1 MPLWQGKSKARPLG
15 YRIFVSI
22 LNNFGV
28 QPAYLLLRLV
38 SFYYFL
44 FSYKSSKAIYSF
56 FRKRIAYGKLKS
68 FSRLYKNYY
77 FFGQSLID
85 RVVVMANIP
94 NKFSFDFDGEE
105 NLREMV
111 AQKKG
116 GLLLSAHIG
125 NWEIAGHLLKRLNT
139 KINIVMFDQ
148 EHEKI
153 KQYLDSVTG
162 EKSMHII
169 PIKNGLSHIYEI
181 NDAFKNNE
189 LVCMHADRFL
199 EGNKTF
205 RHFFLGSEASFP
217 MGPFM
222 LAAQFKVPVSFTF
235 AMKEPGQHY
244 HFSATKPQQYDASSK
259 ETYMKEVLNG
269 FVAEMEKKVN
279 KYPEQWYNYYDF
291 WKQ

>member
-1 MPLWQGKSKARPLG
+1 MPLWQGKSKAKPLG

-28 QPAYLLLRLV
+28 RPAYLLLRLV

-56 FRKRIAYGKLKS
+56 FRKRIGYGKIKS
-68 FSRLYKNYY
+68 FFGLYKNYY

-85 RVVVMANIP
+85 RVVVMADIP
-94 NKFSFDFDGEE
+94 NKFSFNFDGEE

-116 GLLLSAHIG
+116 GLLLSAHAG

-139 KINIVMFDQ
+139 KINIVMFDE

-162 EKSMHII
+162 ERNMHII
-169 PIKNGLSHIYEI
+169 PIKSGLSHIYEI
-181 NDAFKNNE
+181 SDAFRNN
-189 LVCMHADRFL
+189 
-199 EGNKTF
+199 
-205 RHFFLGSEASFP
+205 
-217 MGPFM
+217 
-222 LAAQFKVPVSFTF
+222 
-235 AMKEPGQHY
+235 
-244 HFSATKPQQYDASSK
+244 
-259 ETYMKEVLNG
+259 
-269 FVAEMEKKVN
+269 
-279 KYPEQWYNYYDF
+279 
-291 WKQ
+291 